1 MDVRFLIHIQKEESE
16 LKIRGVY
23 IIVLVKLLT
32 ETICYQSL
40 ELFILFLFFG
50 VSDFP
55 TYWIL

>member
-16 LKIRGVY
+16 VKIRGVY

-32 ETICYQSL
+32 ETTCYQSL
-40 ELFILFLFFG
+40 ELFILFSFFG